1 MRASTADMAGLA
13 VLDPEIEEAAKV
25 VMNRRGLRL
34 TRHRRTILATIA
46 LADHP
51 MSTAE
56 ALTNDH
62 RHHLVCL
69 VCGMV
74 GDFIPSRRV
83 EASIRAEARRLLNT
97 IGFDASIHIF
107 DVQGRCN
114 RCR

>member
-56 ALTNDH
+56 AADDCGVPLSTAYRNQTQ
-62 RHHLVCL
+62 LVDGG
-69 VCGMV
+69 VV
-74 GDFIPSRRV
+74 S
-83 EASIRAEARRLLNT
+83 SW
-97 IGFDASIHIF
+97 
-107 DVQGRCN
+107 
-114 RCR
+114 